1 MIALPEWATIAGY
14 RTAWAAVRWMPAG
27 AAYRMFDQVA
37 DVMVRRGGNGLARL
51 RANYARVRPELS
63 DRELD
68 DLVRQGLRSYL
79 RYACDAFRLPDR
91 TPEELDRTVRPIGD
105 GPVREH
111 LAAGRS
117 VVVFVAHMGNWDA
130 AGAWSTSH
138 LAPVTTVAERLEP
151 EAVFQEFFAFREKL
165 GMTILPLTG
174 GPDPFTG
181 LKAAV
186 QRGDFVAL
194 VADRD
199 LTRGGVEVD
208 FCGLRARMAKG
219 PAVLALQS
227 GAPLFAAEIH
237 YERAQPG
244 RGINGYEVVVG
255 FSEQIVVP
263 EQGTTA
269 QRVAAM
275 TQACATF
282 LEGAIRAHTEDWHM
296 MQRVFVEDLDP
307 ARVACTAA
315 EEPEPASSEPASSE
329 AALSAPPEAT
339 P

>member
-1 MIALPEWATIAGY
+1 MIWLPEWATIAGY
-14 RTAWAAVRWMPAG
+14 RTAWGAVRRLPAG
-27 AAYRMFDQVA
+27 AAYRMFDQFA
-37 DVMVRRGGNGLARL
+37 DLMVRRGGSGLERL

-68 DLVRQGLRSYL
+68 DLVRQGMRSYL
-79 RYACDAFRLPDR
+79 RYACDSFRLPDR
-91 TPEELDRTVRPIGD
+91 TAEELDRAVRPIGD

-117 VVVFVAHMGNWDA
+117 VVVFVAHMGNWDT
-130 AGAWSTSH
+130 AGAWSTAH
-138 LAPVTTVAERLEP
+138 LAPVTTVAERLKP
-151 EAVFQEFFAFREKL
+151 EAVFQEFFAFREAL
-165 GMTILPLTG
+165 GMTILPLTA
-174 GPDPFTG
+174 GPDPVTG

-194 VADRD
+194 VSDRD

-208 FCGLRARMAKG
+208 FCGRRARMAKG
-219 PAVLALQS
+219 PAVLALQT

-244 RGINGYEVVVG
+244 RGINGFEVVVG
-255 FSEQIVVP
+255 FSEQIPVPSEGKTADRVV
-263 EQGTTA
+263 
-269 QRVAAM
+269 AM

-282 LEGAIRAHTEDWHM
+282 LEGAIREHTEDWHM

-307 ARVACTAA
+307 GRLARSDVTTDQ
-315 EEPEPASSEPASSE
+315 
-329 AALSAPPEAT
+329 AT

>member
-1 MIALPEWATIAGY
+1 
-14 RTAWAAVRWMPAG
+14 
-27 AAYRMFDQVA
+27 
-37 DVMVRRGGNGLARL
+37 
-51 RANYARVRPELS
+51 

-68 DLVRQGLRSYL
+68 DLVRQGMRSYL
-79 RYACDAFRLPDR
+79 RYACDSFRLPDR
-91 TPEELDRTVRPIGD
+91 TAEELDRAVRPIGD

-117 VVVFVAHMGNWDA
+117 VVVFVAHMGNWDT
-130 AGAWSTSH
+130 AGAWSTAH
-138 LAPVTTVAERLEP
+138 LAPVTTVAERLKP
-151 EAVFQEFFAFREKL
+151 EAVFQEFFAFREAL

-194 VADRD
+194 VSDRD

-208 FCGLRARMAKG
+208 FCGRRARMAKG
-219 PAVLALQS
+219 PAVLALQT

-244 RGINGYEVVVG
+244 RGINGFEVVVG
-255 FSEQIVVP
+255 FSEQIPVPSEGKTADRVV
-263 EQGTTA
+263 
-269 QRVAAM
+269 AM

-282 LEGAIRAHTEDWHM
+282 LEGAIREHTEDWHM

-307 ARVACTAA
+307 GRLARSDVTTDQ
-315 EEPEPASSEPASSE
+315 
-329 AALSAPPEAT
+329 AT